1 MSLNVT
7 ITAHNNALKQH
18 ITWTND
24 HEYLDYYKAQN
35 TRIQWPWKYGLLEN
49 PKCPEKGFLFFFQG
63 QQFLFHKSKDE
74 FEFVT
79 VHHLKII
86 YHFLLNEMIF

>member
-1 MSLNVT
+1 MAMKIWT
-7 ITAHNNALKQH
+7 IRK
-18 ITWTND
+18 
-24 HEYLDYYKAQN
+24 
-35 TRIQWPWKYGLLEN
+35 
-49 PKCPEKGFLFFFQG
+49 PKVPGKRFFVFFFQG